1 MVRKNIIFFGSGWY
15 TLPIIEKL
23 IPHGLDLVITTEKDP
38 NSPFIKF
45 CREKNIKTVVAS
57 KASEIIN
64 HQSSIINH
72 SIAVL
77 ASYGALIPNE
87 IIATF
92 PEGII
97 NIHPSLLPKYKG
109 PSPIQYQLLNGEET
123 VGVTL
128 IKLDD
133 QVDHGPILAQKP
145 YILQGDETSED
156 LLSILFEIGGDLVV
170 EQIEKLENGEKLT
183 ETPQNHSRESWS
195 YRITKED
202 GHIDIYKLNAKRY
215 ELNAMVR
222 AYYPW
227 PGVWFRY
234 SPTVIPNSDPGS
246 NSPKLSGK
254 IIKLLPENH
263 IQVEGK
269 NPMNYKDFVNG
280 FGEEGSKLLQQLN
293 LI

>member
-1 MVRKNIIFFGSGWY
+1 MTNKIVFFGSGWY

-156 LLSILFEIGGDLVV
+156 LLSILFEIGADLVTD
-170 EQIEKLENGEKLT
+170 QIKKLENGEKLT

-234 SPTVIPNSDPGS
+234 NSKFKVQ
-246 NSPKLSGK
+246 NSKLEGK
-254 IIKLLPENH
+254 IIKLLPDNH
-263 IQVEGK
+263 IQIEGK
-269 NPMNYKDFVNG
+269 NSMNYKDFVNG
-280 FGEEGSKLLQQLN
+280 FGEAGKELLIELKL
-293 LI
+293 I